1 MGGGSR
7 LGALR
12 IDGSFEALH
21 RSARQAAILQNLDL
35 HGSCIVTGLAEQ
47 FAVSDE
53 TIRRDIKALA
63 NKGLVE
69 RVHGGAVLPDLFRE
83 PDFQKRLNRN
93 AEAKKAIARAAAA
106 QVRDGDSLMLDTG
119 STTAYLARAL
129 TQRSDLM
136 VVTNCAEIARTLATN
151 GRNKVYLAG
160 GEFRAD
166 DTASFGAAAIRFVE
180 RFRVRHA
187 VLSIGAIAADD
198 GFMDF
203 HLSEAEFSR
212 AVIARANRV
221 MIVADHSKF
230 AAQAPIQVCGFAEV
244 DVLITDQTPPDAIA
258 LRLHEAGVRVTITE

>member
-1 MGGGSR
+1 M
-7 LGALR
+7 
-12 IDGSFEALH
+12 H
-21 RSARQAAILQNLDL
+21 QSARQAAILRNLDL
-35 HGSCIVTGLAEQ
+35 HGSCTVAGLAAQ
-47 FAVSDE
+47 FEVADE
-53 TIRRDIKALA
+53 TIRRDIKVMA

-129 TQRSDLM
+129 TQRSGLM
-136 VVTNCAEIARTLATN
+136 VVTNCAEIARTLAAN

-166 DTASFGAAAIRFVE
+166 DTASFGPAATRFVE

-203 HLSEAEFSR
+203 HLNEAEFSR

-221 MIVADHSKF
+221 MVVADHSKF
-230 AAQAPIQVCGFAEV
+230 AAQAPVQVCSFAEV
-244 DVLITDQTPPDAIA
+244 DTLITDRPPPAA
-258 LRLHEAGVRVTITE
+258 VAQRLDEAGVTVTIAD

>member
-1 MGGGSR
+1 M
-7 LGALR
+7 
-12 IDGSFEALH
+12 H
-21 RSARQAAILQNLDL
+21 QSARQAAILRNLDL
-35 HGSCIVTGLAEQ
+35 HGSCTVSGLASQ
-47 FAVSDE
+47 FEVSDE
-53 TIRRDIKALA
+53 TIRRDIKVMA

-136 VVTNCAEIARTLATN
+136 VVTNCAEIARTLATS

-166 DTASFGAAAIRFVE
+166 DTANFGPAATRFVE

-212 AVIARANRV
+212 AVIARAHRV
-221 MIVADHSKF
+221 MVVADHTKF
-230 AAQAPIQVCGFAEV
+230 AAQAPVRVCGFAEV
-244 DVLITDQTPPDAIA
+244 GALITDQPPPPAVA
-258 LRLHEAGVRVTITE
+258 QRLDEAGVAVTIAE

>member
-1 MGGGSR
+1 
-7 LGALR
+7 
-12 IDGSFEALH
+12 LH
-21 RSARQAAILQNLDL
+21 QSARQAAILRNLDL
-35 HGSCIVTGLAEQ
+35 HGSCTVAGLAAQ
-47 FAVSDE
+47 FEVADE
-53 TIRRDIKALA
+53 TIRRDIKVMA

-93 AEAKKAIARAAAA
+93 AEAKKAIARAAAT
-106 QVRDGDSLMLDTG
+106 QIRDGDSLMLDTG

-136 VVTNCAEIARTLATN
+136 VVTNCAEIARTLAAN

-166 DTASFGAAAIRFVE
+166 DAASFGPAATRFVE

-187 VLSIGAIAADD
+187 VLSIGAIAAED

-203 HLSEAEFSR
+203 HLNEAEFSR
-212 AVIARANRV
+212 AVIARASRV
-221 MIVADHSKF
+221 MVVADHTKF
-230 AAQAPIQVCGFAEV
+230 AAQAPVQVCGFAEV
-244 DVLITDQTPPDAIA
+244 GALITDRPPPPDAA
-258 LRLHEAGVRVTITE
+258 QRLDEAGVTVTIAE

>member
-1 MGGGSR
+1 
-7 LGALR
+7 
-12 IDGSFEALH
+12 LH
-21 RSARQAAILQNLDL
+21 RSARQAAILRNLDL
-35 HGSCIVTGLAEQ
+35 HGSCIVAGLAEQ

-53 TIRRDIKALA
+53 TIRRDIKVLA

-83 PDFQKRLNRN
+83 PNFQKRLNRD

-119 STTAYLARAL
+119 STTAYVARAL
-129 TQRSDLM
+129 TQRRNLM

-166 DTASFGAAAIRFVE
+166 DTASFGPAATRFVE

-212 AVIARANRV
+212 AVIAQANRV
-221 MIVADHSKF
+221 MVVADRSKF
-230 AAQAPIQVCGFAEV
+230 TAQAPVKVCGFAEIGA
-244 DVLITDQTPPDAIA
+244 LITDQPPPPAIA
-258 LRLHEAGVRVTITE
+258 QRLDEAGVAVTIAE

>member
-1 MGGGSR
+1 M
-7 LGALR
+7 
-12 IDGSFEALH
+12 H
-21 RSARQAAILQNLDL
+21 QSARQAAILRSLDL
-35 HGSCIVTGLAEQ
+35 NGSCTVAGLAAQ
-47 FAVSDE
+47 FEVADE
-53 TIRRDIKALA
+53 TIRRDIKVMA

-119 STTAYLARAL
+119 STTAYVARAL

-166 DTASFGAAAIRFVE
+166 DMANFGPSAIRFVE

-187 VLSIGAIAADD
+187 VLSIGAIAADG

-221 MIVADHSKF
+221 MVVADHSKF
-230 AAQAPIQVCGFAEV
+230 AAQAPVEVCGFAEV
-244 DVLITDQTPPDAIA
+244 GALITDQPPPAA
-258 LRLHEAGVRVTITE
+258 VAQRLDEAGVSVTIAD

>member
-1 MGGGSR
+1 V
-7 LGALR
+7 
-12 IDGSFEALH
+12 H
-21 RSARQAAILQNLDL
+21 QSARQAAILRNLDL
-35 HGSCIVTGLAEQ
+35 HGSCTVAGLAAQ
-47 FAVSDE
+47 FEVAGE
-53 TIRRDIKALA
+53 TIRRDIKVMA

-119 STTAYLARAL
+119 STTAYVARAL
-129 TQRSDLM
+129 TQRRDLM

-166 DTASFGAAAIRFVE
+166 DTASFGPAAIRFVE

-187 VLSIGAIAADD
+187 VLSIGAIAAED

-203 HLSEAEFSR
+203 HLREAEFSR
-212 AVIARANRV
+212 AVIARASRV
-221 MIVADHSKF
+221 MVVADRSKF
-230 AAQAPIQVCGFAEV
+230 TAQAPVKVGDFAEV
-244 DVLITDQTPPDAIA
+244 DTLITDQPPPPPIA
-258 LRLHEAGVRVTITE
+258 KRLSEAGVKVTIAD

>member
-1 MGGGSR
+1 
-7 LGALR
+7 
-12 IDGSFEALH
+12 
-21 RSARQAAILQNLDL
+21 
-35 HGSCIVTGLAEQ
+35 LAEQ

-53 TIRRDIKALA
+53 TIRRDIKVLA

-83 PDFQKRLNRN
+83 PNFQKRLNRD

-119 STTAYLARAL
+119 STTAYVARAL
-129 TQRSDLM
+129 TQRRNLM

-166 DTASFGAAAIRFVE
+166 DTASFGPSTIGFVE

-187 VLSIGAIAADD
+187 VLSIGAIAAAD

-212 AVIARANRV
+212 AVIACADRIMV
-221 MIVADHSKF
+221 VADHSKF
-230 AAQAPIQVCGFAEV
+230 SAQAPVQVCGFAEV
-244 DVLITDQTPPDAIA
+244 GALITDQPPPAAIA
-258 LRLHEAGVRVTITE
+258 RRLAEARVTVTIAE

>member
-1 MGGGSR
+1 M
-7 LGALR
+7 
-12 IDGSFEALH
+12 H
-21 RSARQAAILQNLDL
+21 QSARQAAILRSLDL
-35 HGSCIVTGLAEQ
+35 HGSCTVTGLATLFE
-47 FAVSDE
+47 VSDE
-53 TIRRDIKALA
+53 TIRRDIKAMA

-93 AEAKKAIARAAAA
+93 AEAKKAISRAAAA
-106 QVRDGDSLMLDTG
+106 QIRDGDSLMLDTG

-129 TQRSDLM
+129 TQRVDLM
-136 VVTNCAEIARTLATN
+136 VVTNCAEIARTLAAN

-166 DTASFGAAAIRFVE
+166 DMANFGPAATRFVE

-203 HLSEAEFSR
+203 HLDEAEFSR

-221 MIVADHSKF
+221 MVVADHTKF
-230 AAQAPIQVCGFAEV
+230 AAQAPVKVCDFAEV
-244 DVLITDQTPPDAIA
+244 GALITDQPPPAA
-258 LRLHEAGVRVTITE
+258 VAQRLDEAGVTVTIAE

>member
-1 MGGGSR
+1 M
-7 LGALR
+7 
-12 IDGSFEALH
+12 H
-21 RSARQAAILQNLDL
+21 QSARQAAILRNLDL
-35 HGSCIVTGLAEQ
+35 HGSCTVAGLATQ
-47 FAVSDE
+47 FEVSDE
-53 TIRRDIKALA
+53 TIRRDIKVMA

-69 RVHGGAVLPDLFRE
+69 RVHGGAVQPDLFRE

-136 VVTNCAEIARTLATN
+136 VVTNCAEIARTLATS

-166 DTASFGAAAIRFVE
+166 DTASFGPAATRFVE

-212 AVIARANRV
+212 AVIARATRV
-221 MIVADHSKF
+221 MVVADHTKF
-230 AAQAPIQVCGFAEV
+230 AAQAPVRVCGFAEV
-244 DVLITDQTPPDAIA
+244 GALITDQAPPPAVAQCLD
-258 LRLHEAGVRVTITE
+258 EAGVAVTIAERGAP

>member
-1 MGGGSR
+1 M
-7 LGALR
+7 
-12 IDGSFEALH
+12 H
-21 RSARQAAILQNLDL
+21 QSARQAAILRNLDL
-35 HGSCIVTGLAEQ
+35 HGSCIVAGLAEQ
-47 FAVSDE
+47 FAVSGE
-53 TIRRDIKALA
+53 TIRRDIKVLA

-119 STTAYLARAL
+119 STTAYVARAL
-129 TQRSDLM
+129 TQRRDLM

-212 AVIARANRV
+212 AVIAQADRV
-221 MIVADHSKF
+221 MVVADRSKF
-230 AAQAPIQVCGFAEV
+230 TAQAPVKVCGFAEIGA
-244 DVLITDQTPPDAIA
+244 LITDRPPPPAVA
-258 LRLHEAGVRVTITE
+258 RRLGEAGVAVTIAE

>member
-1 MGGGSR
+1 
-7 LGALR
+7 
-12 IDGSFEALH
+12 LH
-21 RSARQAAILQNLDL
+21 QSARQAAILRSLDL
-35 HGSCIVTGLAEQ
+35 HGSCTVTGLAAQ
-47 FAVSDE
+47 FEVADE
-53 TIRRDIKALA
+53 TIRRDIKVMA

-83 PDFQKRLNRN
+83 PDFHKRLNRN

-166 DTASFGAAAIRFVE
+166 DTASFGPAAIRFVE

-187 VLSIGAIAADD
+187 VLSIGAITSND

-212 AVIARANRV
+212 AVIARADRV
-221 MIVADHSKF
+221 MVVADHSKF
-230 AAQAPIQVCGFAEV
+230 TAQAPVQVCGFTEV
-244 DVLITDQTPPDAIA
+244 GALITDQPPPAAVAQQLD
-258 LRLHEAGVRVTITE
+258 EAGVTVTIAE

>member
-1 MGGGSR
+1 M
-7 LGALR
+7 
-12 IDGSFEALH
+12 H
-21 RSARQAAILQNLDL
+21 QSARQAAILRNLDL
-35 HGSCIVTGLAEQ
+35 HGSCTVTGLAAQ
-47 FAVSDE
+47 FSVADE
-53 TIRRDIKALA
+53 TIRRDIKVMA

-83 PDFQKRLNRN
+83 PDFQRRLNRN

-106 QVRDGDSLMLDTG
+106 QIHDGDSLMLDTG

-136 VVTNCAEIARTLATN
+136 VVTNCAEIARTLAAN

-166 DTASFGAAAIRFVE
+166 DSANFGPAATRFVE
-180 RFRVRHA
+180 GFRVRHA
-187 VLSIGAIAADD
+187 VLSIGAIAADY

-221 MIVADHSKF
+221 MVVADHSKF
-230 AAQAPIQVCGFAEV
+230 AAQAPVQVCGFAEIGA
-244 DVLITDQTPPDAIA
+244 LITDRPPPAA
-258 LRLHEAGVRVTITE
+258 VARRLDEAGVRVTIAA

>member
-1 MGGGSR
+1 M
-7 LGALR
+7 
-12 IDGSFEALH
+12 H
-21 RSARQAAILQNLDL
+21 RSARQAAILRNLDL
-35 HGSCIVTGLAEQ
+35 HGSCIVTGLAAR

-53 TIRRDIKALA
+53 TIRRDIKDLA

-136 VVTNCAEIARTLATN
+136 VVTNCAEIARTLAAN

-187 VLSIGAIAADD
+187 VLSIGAIAVDD

-212 AVIARANRV
+212 AVIAHANRV
-221 MIVADHSKF
+221 MVVADHSKF
-230 AAQAPIQVCGFAEV
+230 AAQAPVQVCGFAEV
-244 DVLITDQTPPDAIA
+244 GALITDQPPPPAVA
-258 LRLHEAGVRVTITE
+258 RRLAEAGVTVTIAE